1 MHLWREADFTLLFH
15 ASIENNPVAVQL
27 LLEKGAD
34 PRRANNRGTNVLM
47 LMMKRSQIE
56 MAELCMS
63 KVPNGILLTNLVTCL
78 KNKVYSSIPY
88 LLLLLLTC
96 TE

>member
-15 ASIENNPVAVQL
+15 ASIENNPVALQL

-34 PRRANNRGTNVLM
+34 PRRSNNRGTNVLM
-47 LMMKRSQIE
+47 LIMKRSQLE

-63 KVPNGILLTNLVTCL
+63 KVLFL
-78 KNKVYSSIPY
+78 S
-88 LLLLLLTC
+88 
-96 TE
+96 